1 MQEKDCIVLY
11 NVLDYIVMI
20 NKKQKENK
28 MKYIELIHNKKINAL
43 VEYLNNNCDNN
54 HYYSY
59 AIENGRKYDKIV
71 REYNFYSNYSGK
83 CVYCFIEKETG
94 NIYKPAS
101 WRGPYKK
108 GAHAIR
114 GNVYEVESYK
124 NADPYGTWLYL

>member
-1 MQEKDCIVLY
+1 
-11 NVLDYIVMI
+11 MI
-20 NKKQKENK
+20 NKKQKEIK
-28 MKYIELIHNKKINAL
+28 MKYIEIERGSFEEIHNRKINAL
-43 VEYLNNNCDNN
+43 LEHLNTNCNGD
-54 HYYSY
+54 YYNY

-71 REYNFYSNYSGK
+71 QLRKGTGK

-94 NIYKPAS
+94 NIYKPAG

-114 GNVYEVESYK
+114 GNVYEIESYK